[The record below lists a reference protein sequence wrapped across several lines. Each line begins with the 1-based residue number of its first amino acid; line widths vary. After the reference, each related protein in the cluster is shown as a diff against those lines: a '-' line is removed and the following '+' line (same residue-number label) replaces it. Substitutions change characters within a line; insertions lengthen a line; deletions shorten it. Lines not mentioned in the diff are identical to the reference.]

1 MTDTDF
7 ITPESF
13 GGKLDVANGCV
24 TVTPDDDA
32 YITYPGAV
40 PRFNGRNVICRAF
53 RVFTTAGNV
62 TVETP
67 DGALVTYHAV
77 TAGTVIEQKFKR
89 IMATGTTAV
98 GIEAIY

>member
-24 TVTPDDDA
+24 TVTPSDTN
-32 YITYPGAV
+32 YITYPGSAA
-40 PRFNGRNVICRAF
+40 RFNGRNVICRAF

-67 DGALVTYHAV
+67 DGATVTYNAV
-77 TAGTVIEQKFKR
+77 AVGTVIEQKFKR
-89 IMATGTTAV
+89 IMATGTTAT